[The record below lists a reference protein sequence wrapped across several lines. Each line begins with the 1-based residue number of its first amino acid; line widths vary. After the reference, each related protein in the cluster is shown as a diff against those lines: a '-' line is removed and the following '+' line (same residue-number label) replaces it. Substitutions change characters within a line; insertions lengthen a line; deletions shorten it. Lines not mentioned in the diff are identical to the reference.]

1 MASLIPGFEYDI
13 FISYRQKDNKGDRWV
28 SEFVEALKTELES
41 TFKEEISVYFD
52 INPHDGLLETH
63 DVDASLKGKLKCLV
77 FIPIISRTYCDPQ
90 SFAWEHEF
98 KTFVEQA
105 SQDQFGLKVKL
116 PNGNVASR
124 VLPIQIHNL
133 KFEDKTLVE
142 KELGGFIRAIEFIY
156 KESGVNRPLTPKD
169 SEDKNSN
176 KTNYRN
182 QINKVA
188 NAIDETIS
196 GLKAE
201 PTLRAKEKNPVIKE
215 PLEELIKGDRKEPQT
230 KPAKINLKKLVLWIL
245 VGAIIVV
252 AAIIACTKIF
262 KRDTLE
268 NLRSSDERISIA
280 VMPFQNMTNDTILNV
295 WEVGIQNDLISF
307 LSNYKELKVIQIE
320 SINNLLQS
328 RDFNDY
334 TSISSSDAS
343 TISQKLD
350 ANVLIYGSIK
360 QAGSTMRVNAQVINS
375 KTEESL
381 KSIEIN
387 EPLKGG
393 MIFPIIDSLNQ
404 MVRDFLIITKL
415 TAKVIP
421 DYQYF
426 ATTNSPEAYNLF
438 VYGQN
443 AYRKGDNST
452 ATEMYLKAVDRDS
465 NFIYA
470 ITQLTLAYRNLGLYR
485 EAKEWCKRVYKK
497 RDQMP
502 MQQKI
507 YTNWLYA
514 FIFETP
520 YDEIKYL
527 RQFQEIDDQFPI
539 IYLSLGRN
547 YLWLDQFDKAIF
559 ELEKAFELYNKSGSK
574 PYYYGNYALL
584 GTAYHKVG
592 LYKKEKQLYK
602 KAEQDFPDNPAIIY
616 RQAIL
621 ALFEGKSETA
631 NDYIERYKSILKENS
646 ATEATIISSL
656 ASIYTEAEIPDKA
669 EEYYRQALSLEPNST
684 VRMNTLAY
692 FLIVNDRNIN
702 EGLGL
707 IDNALELSTDN
718 YNFLHTRG
726 WGLYK
731 QGKYQEAL
739 ETLQKSWDL
748 RREQAV
754 YNHEAYLHLEEAKKA
769 VASQKNN

>member
-1 MASLIPGFEYDI
+1 VSSL
-13 FISYRQKDNKGDRWV
+13 
-28 SEFVEALKTELES
+28 EALKTELES

-63 DVDASLKGKLKCLV
+63 DVNASLKEKLKCLV
-77 FIPIISRTYCDPQ
+77 FIPIISRTYCDPK

-98 KTFVEQA
+98 KAFVEQS

-124 VLPIQIHNL
+124 VLPIQIHDL
-133 KFEDKTLVE
+133 KLEDKTLVE

-169 SEDKNSN
+169 SEDKNAN

-201 PTLRAKEKNPVIKE
+201 PTLRAKEKNPAITE
-215 PLEELIKGDRKEPQT
+215 PLEELNKDDRKEALT
-230 KPAKINLKKLVLWIL
+230 KPTKINLKKLVLGIL
-245 VGAIIVV
+245 VGAIIVI
-252 AAIIACTKIF
+252 AAIIAYTKIF

-268 NLRSSDERISIA
+268 KLRSSDERISIA

-295 WEVGIQNDLISF
+295 WEEGIQNDLISF
-307 LSNYKELKVIQIE
+307 LSNYKELKVLQIE

-328 RDFNDY
+328 RDFTDY
-334 TSISSSDAS
+334 TSISSSVAS

-350 ANVLIYGSIK
+350 ANVFIYGSIK
-360 QAGSTMRVNAQVINS
+360 QAGSTMRVNAQLINS
-375 KTEESL
+375 KTEEAL

-387 EPLKGG
+387 EPLKEG
-393 MIFPIIDSLNQ
+393 MILPIIDSLKR
-404 MVRDFLIITKL
+404 MVRDFLIISKL
-415 TAKVIP
+415 AEKVVP

-426 ATTNSPEAYNLF
+426 ASTNSPEAYNYF

-443 AYRKGDNST
+443 AYRKEDNST
-452 ATEMYLKAVDRDS
+452 AVKMYLQAVAKDT
-465 NFIYA
+465 NFIYG
-470 ITQLTLAYRNLGLYR
+470 ITQLTLAYRNLGLYK
-485 EAKEWCKRVYKK
+485 EAKEWCIRVYKK
-497 RDQMP
+497 REQMP

-507 YTNWLYA
+507 YTNWIYA

-527 RQFQEIDDQFPI
+527 RQFQEIDKQFPI

-574 PYYYGNYALL
+574 PYYYGNYTNL
-584 GTAYHKVG
+584 GTAYHKAG
-592 LYKKEKQLYK
+592 QYKKEKKLYK

-631 NDYIERYKSILKENS
+631 NDYIEKYKSLLKENS
-646 ATEATIISSL
+646 ATEATITSSL
-656 ASIYTEAEIPDKA
+656 ASIYTEAEILDKA

-684 VRMNTLAY
+684 ERMNTLAY

-707 IDNALELSTDN
+707 VDNALELSPDN
-718 YNFLHTRG
+718 YNYLHTKG

-731 QGKYQEAL
+731 QGKYKEAL
-739 ETLQKSWDL
+739 GFLEKSWKIKP
-748 RREQAV
+748 V
-754 YNHEAYLHLEEAKKA
+754 YNHALNLHLEEVKKA
-769 VASQKNN
+769 LASQKNS